1 MWTLI
6 LIAVHINNPSDVPG
20 RINLQ
25 FQSQQHCEQVL
36 QSMTYWLKF
45 EKFKVEGKC
54 QRTN

>member
-6 LIAVHINNPSDVPG
+6 LIAVHINNPSDIPG

-25 FQSQQHCEQVL
+25 FQSQQQCEQVL

-54 QRTN
+54 QKTN

>member
-6 LIAVHINNPSDVPG
+6 LIAVHMNNSNDIPG

-25 FQSQQHCEQVL
+25 FQSQQHCEQTL

-45 EKFKVEGKC
+45 DKFKVEGKC
-54 QRTN
+54 QKTQ